1 MPQMVILSWSAQLC
15 LSHPSTMASTVRDCQ
30 RAFSISPSMRKCP
43 SSPTN
48 TSQSRPIGSN
58 GYSEMSLGIFGATGH
73 SVLHTLVTT
82 RSLKILYFDG
92 QSATS
97 TETGALDSQIALLQG
112 EIPSVPTYNLIY
124 DEEQRAL
131 DLCDLVRE
139 LGIDGVVRMN
149 AGFEILL
156 CDWPQAGVQELF
168 SSNHSL
174 PGNRAREEDKSL
186 PHDPNRQ
193 PPLGFGNAFGEQSS
207 FEWLRSATWHY
218 GSHGQGGPAFQQVKV
233 YPCRMVSFYDPELS
247 SLVGLHEGCLVGNQT
262 FQNGWGLRRGHRIAG
277 ATASPVLARLIS
289 RKPKHIYVN

>member
-1 MPQMVILSWSAQLC
+1 
-15 LSHPSTMASTVRDCQ
+15 
-30 RAFSISPSMRKCP
+30 
-43 SSPTN
+43 
-48 TSQSRPIGSN
+48 
-58 GYSEMSLGIFGATGH
+58 MSLGIFGATGH

-156 CDWPQAGVQELF
+156 CD
-168 SSNHSL
+168 
-174 PGNRAREEDKSL
+174 
-186 PHDPNRQ
+186 
-193 PPLGFGNAFGEQSS
+193 
-207 FEWLRSATWHY
+207 
-218 GSHGQGGPAFQQVKV
+218 
-233 YPCRMVSFYDPELS
+233 
-247 SLVGLHEGCLVGNQT
+247 
-262 FQNGWGLRRGHRIAG
+262 
-277 ATASPVLARLIS
+277 
-289 RKPKHIYVN
+289 